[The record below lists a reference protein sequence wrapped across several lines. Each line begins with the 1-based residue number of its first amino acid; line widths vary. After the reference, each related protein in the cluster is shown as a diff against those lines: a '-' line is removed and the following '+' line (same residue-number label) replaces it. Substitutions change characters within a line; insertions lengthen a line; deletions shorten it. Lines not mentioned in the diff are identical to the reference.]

1 MTGGRRG
8 FRGGEEEGAKRTVLP
23 RFRDF
28 VAGGGDGDGERFRRF
43 REPDTGQAHCRLEL
57 RRHSEPL

>member
-8 FRGGEEEGAKRTVLP
+8 LPGGGVEGAKRSVLP

-43 REPDTGQAHCRLEL
+43 REPDTWASTLQT
-57 RRHSEPL
+57 